1 VRHVRTA
8 LGQQGDL
15 VRICPDDVDQQHI
28 RAEHTHAPG
37 VFNRP
42 KPKLPPSV
50 LHIRPHL
57 GKVDGDAHPPFAGRR
72 HHLAVEVRRSAA
84 GGPRAKP
91 DLDPSIGRAVPA
103 TVRRQ
108 SLLERGL
115 RVLDHAR
122 VHAACGRGVGGQIH
136 DNLVKGGADIIE
148 LGLPF
153 SDPVAD
159 GPTIQKSY
167 LRALK
172 KGISLKKIVNIVR
185 KLRHKTDVPIV
196 LMSSYNPVFRYGE
209 NKFVKDAVRAGIDG
223 VIIPDLPPEETDSLL
238 KVSDENG
245 LDIIF
250 LLAPTSDESRIRLIC
265 EKSRGFIYYISVTG
279 ITGERKSLSKD
290 IGDMIKKIR
299 RFTSLPVAV
308 GFGVSTPAQAG
319 EIASYADG
327 IIVGS
332 AIIKI
337 IETGGRNGRNIL
349 IRKVGNFVGELKKA
363 I

>member
-1 VRHVRTA
+1 LIYIMGRIEDRFHELKKSNEKA
-8 LGQQGDL
+8 LITFISAGD
-15 VRICPDDVDQQHI
+15 PDIDTT
-28 RAEHTHAPG
+28 E
-37 VFNRP
+37 
-42 KPKLPPSV
+42 
-50 LHIRPHL
+50 
-57 GKVDGDAHPPFAGRR
+57 
-72 HHLAVEVRRSAA
+72 
-84 GGPRAKP
+84 
-91 DLDPSIGRAVPA
+91 
-103 TVRRQ
+103 
-108 SLLERGL
+108 SLIYEIER
-115 RVLDHAR
+115 
-122 VHAACGRGVGGQIH
+122 
-136 DNLVKGGADIIE
+136 KGADIIE
-148 LGLPF
+148 IGVPF
-153 SDPVAD
+153 SDPLAD